1 MPGFPVG
8 ALLERID
15 DIADGPTR
23 LISAASAH
31 RGRVRILWTGAEREM
46 NLRDSPFV
54 RLVLFSGVP
63 VGLYHTS
70 GIRRGEVLES
80 LGVGADG
87 LSRYRIKVDDEEIV
101 LAETQFQPLP
111 PDRSDPF
118 SLFRANTW
126 QTSKAHR
133 RRQSFLRTVSTWNAQ
148 TAGMPSLM
156 GVRAEPMGHQLYAM
170 RRVLANTRPR
180 FILADEVGLGKTI
193 EAGLVIQA
201 LMQERSKLR
210 ILVIAPGSM
219 SRQWFSELYLR
230 FGAHAFGLIEAQTL
244 IKQGNGASD
253 FARRRLAHGRVIL
266 STTALLA
273 APVLCE
279 WITSEEWD
287 LVVVDE
293 AHRIAQG
300 HKLYPVIEKLAAR
313 ASGFLALSATPSSKE
328 LSGLSS
334 LLALVN
340 PEAFQADGTAVL
352 ERRIAAQKRIW
363 QVLNNTI
370 RYLEAARRESAE
382 LVPEDFEFIAEAWD
396 EAADNDPIIA
406 ELTSSIRGGSAEAV
420 EALVAYVQEHH
431 RIDQRL
437 VRTRRAT
444 LTSEGRQWP
453 ERRLEVLEY
462 EPSNAEVN
470 VFNHLAELPIPEEH
484 QSTSAGV
491 RLLFE
496 RILNVSPTHALRL
509 LEFRLKTLQ
518 TGISEQGK
526 DAFDRLLQDP
536 EPGYELVLQKRIL
549 QSSIGLPDEERWL
562 LTAINLLEEW
572 CRRDDNTPRR
582 FRDAAQWI
590 EKHLAEAQENKVLV
604 FCQEADIVVEFATLL
619 KERFR
624 GMVETFHYQMPEEEL
639 SQVAH
644 RFQRVASCRV
654 LVSDELGGEGRNF
667 QVATAVVHLDTPWS
681 VARIEQRIGRL
692 DRIARP
698 ADSDVLSVVV
708 LGPSEI
714 ERALFELHRDVFRVY
729 NQSIGG
735 LEFGLPDM
743 QRHIS
748 NAMRGGV
755 QNLVDLRG
763 ELQATVSKE
772 IQKTDEAFECAL
784 DSSKRQLS
792 EAMVIAR
799 GLAEAQSLGGG
810 SEFLLNW
817 AEKVGFKVKR
827 QPGSK
832 VEILVDPDWYQ
843 GPKERFPFPGRKLF
857 SGTFKHSVAMQNDS
871 LQFFGPGHELIDFL
885 VSEFHAEGEGRAA
898 AARATVLP
906 QDEGRMFV
914 WISARCSPDLAK
926 WDNDDLPPALR
937 LGVTQFSPVENRSVV
952 LELLP
957 HQEALFRTPGAQ
969 EQEFIA
975 GLQTSANFEKLSPRE
990 LNSAAPLALI
1000 WQSLSAVSIEAVRRI
1015 REEREIVR
1023 TSNAEKF
1030 ANHLM
1035 YDRRYLE
1042 WRSAHCDS
1050 QASNE
1055 LPSFDHAIESILEES
1070 VEIDSVYLVLGVAAS

>member
-1 MPGFPVG
+1 MFAIPVG
-8 ALLERID
+8 ALLARTDEA
-15 DIADGPTR
+15 ADGPAR
-23 LISAASAH
+23 LIRTALPH
-31 RGRVRILWTGAEREM
+31 RGRVKLLWSGAEREM
-46 NLRDSPFV
+46 NLSDSPFV
-54 RLVLFSGVP
+54 RLSLFSGVP

-70 GIRRGEVLES
+70 GMRKGEVLES
-80 LGVGADG
+80 LGIGSDG
-87 LSRYRIKVDDEEIV
+87 LSRYRIKVGDEDVV
-101 LAETQFQPLP
+101 LAENQLQPLP

-118 SLFRANTW
+118 SLFRTNTW
-126 QTSKAHR
+126 QASKAHR
-133 RRQSFLRTVSTWNAQ
+133 RRQSFLRMVSTWNAQ

-201 LMQERSKLR
+201 LMREKSKLR
-210 ILVIAPGSM
+210 VLVIAPGSM

-266 STTALLA
+266 STTAMLA

-279 WITSEEWD
+279 WIAGDDWD

-313 ASGFLALSATPSSKE
+313 SSGFLALSATPSSKE

-334 LLALVN
+334 LLSLVN
-340 PEAFQADGTAVL
+340 PEAFHADGTAVL
-352 ERRIAAQKRIW
+352 ERRIAGQKRIW
-363 QVLNNTI
+363 QALNNTI

-382 LVPEDFEFIAEAWD
+382 LIAEDFEFLAEAWD
-396 EAADNDPIIA
+396 EAADDDPIIA
-406 ELTSSIRGGSAEAV
+406 ELTSSIRGGSTEAV

-453 ERRLEVLEY
+453 ERRLEILEY

-470 VFNHLAELPIPEEH
+470 VLNHLAELPVPDEH

-491 RLLFE
+491 RLLYE

-509 LEFRLKTLQ
+509 LEFRLRTLQ

-549 QSSIGLPDEERWL
+549 QSSVGLPDEERWL

-572 CRRDDNTPRR
+572 RGRDNNAPRR
-582 FRDAAQWI
+582 FREAAQWI
-590 EKHLAEAQENKVLV
+590 EKHLAKAPENKVLV
-604 FCQEADIVVEFATLL
+604 FCQEADIVVEFANLL
-619 KERFR
+619 KARFH
-624 GMVETFHYQMPEEEL
+624 GAVETFHYQMPEEEL

-667 QVATAVVHLDTPWS
+667 QVATGVLHLDTPWS
-681 VARIEQRIGRL
+681 VARMEQRIGRL
-692 DRIARP
+692 DRIARS
-698 ADSDVLSVVV
+698 ADSDVLSIVV
-708 LGPSEI
+708 LGPSEM

-743 QRHIS
+743 QRHVS

-755 QNLVDLRG
+755 RNLLNLRG
-763 ELQATVSKE
+763 QLQETVAKE

-792 EAMVIAR
+792 EASVIAR
-799 GLAEAQSLGGG
+799 GLVEAQSLGGG
-810 SEFLLNW
+810 SDFLLNW

-827 QPGSK
+827 QSGSQ

-871 LQFFGPGHELIDFL
+871 LQFFGPGHQLIDFL
-885 VSEFHAEGEGRAA
+885 VSEFRVEGEGRAA
-898 AARATVLP
+898 AAKATVLP
-906 QDEGRMFV
+906 QDAGRMFV
-914 WISARCSPDLAK
+914 WISARCYPDLAK
-926 WDNDDLPPALR
+926 WNNDDLPPALR
-937 LGVTQFSPVENRSVV
+937 LGVTQFSPVEHQSVV

-957 HQEALFRTPGAQ
+957 HQEALFRTPGVE

-975 GLQTSANFEKLSPRE
+975 GLQVSSSLEELSPKE
-990 LNSAAPLALI
+990 LNSSAPLALI
-1000 WQSLSAVSIEAVRRI
+1000 WQSLSAATVEAVQRI
-1015 REEREIVR
+1015 RNERSVVR
-1023 TSNAEKF
+1023 TANAEKF
-1030 ANHLM
+1030 AAHLAF
-1035 YDRRYLE
+1035 DRRYLE
-1042 WRSAHCDS
+1042 WRSAQGDA

-1055 LPSFDHAIESILEES
+1055 LPSFAHAVESILGES
-1070 VEIDSVYLVLGVAAS
+1070 VEIDSIYLVLGVAAE

>member
-1 MPGFPVG
+1 MLVFPQG
-8 ALLERID
+8 ALLKKSED
-15 DIADGPTR
+15 MDDGPAR
-23 LISAASAH
+23 LIRTTNSS
-31 RGRVRILWTGAEREM
+31 RGRIKLLWTGAEYEM
-46 NLRDSPFV
+46 NLGDSQFT
-54 RLVLFSGVP
+54 RLALFSGVP
-63 VGLYHTS
+63 IGLYRNS
-70 GIRRGEVLES
+70 GPCKGEILEN
-80 LGVGADG
+80 LGDGSDG
-87 LSRYRIKVDDEEIV
+87 LWRYRVKVDDTEVI
-101 LAETQFQPLP
+101 LAETQLQPLP

-118 SLFRANTW
+118 SLFRSNTW
-126 QTSKAHR
+126 QTSKANR
-133 RRQSFLRTVSTWNAQ
+133 RRQSFLRMVSTWNAQ

-170 RRVLANTRPR
+170 RRVLSNSRPR

-201 LMQERSKLR
+201 LMQEKPNLR
-210 ILVIAPGSM
+210 ILIIAPGSM
-219 SRQWFSELYLR
+219 SRQWFSEIYLR

-253 FARRRLAHGRVIL
+253 FARRRLTEGRVIL

-273 APVLCE
+273 APTLCE
-279 WITSEEWD
+279 WITGEDWD

-300 HKLYPVIEKLAAR
+300 HKLYPVIEKLATR
-313 ASGFLALSATPSSKE
+313 SSGFLALSATPSSKE
-328 LSGLSS
+328 LAGLSS
-334 LLALVN
+334 LLALVA
-340 PEAFQADGTAVL
+340 PEAFHADGTAVL
-352 ERRIAAQKRIW
+352 EQRIARQKGIW
-363 QVLNNTI
+363 LALNNTI

-382 LVPEDFEFIAEAWD
+382 LVTEDFEFLSETWE
-396 EAADNDPIIA
+396 EAANDDPIIA
-406 ELTSSIRGGSAEAV
+406 ELTSSIRGGSTEAV

-453 ERRLEVLEY
+453 ERRLEILEY
-462 EPSNAEVN
+462 DPSNAEVN
-470 VFNHLAELPIPEEH
+470 VLNHLAELPIPEDH
-484 QSTSAGV
+484 QSSSAGL
-491 RLLFE
+491 RLLYE

-509 LEFRLKTLQ
+509 LEFRLKALE

-526 DAFDRLLQDP
+526 DAFERLLQDP

-549 QSSIGLPDEERWL
+549 QSSIALPDEKRWL

-572 CRRDDNTPRR
+572 SRRDNNTPRR
-582 FRDAAQWI
+582 FRDATQWI
-590 EKHLAEAQENKVLV
+590 EKHLAEAPENKVLV
-604 FCQEADIVVEFATLL
+604 FCQEADVVVEFANLL
-619 KERFR
+619 KSRLH
-624 GMVETFHYQMPEEEL
+624 GAVETFHYQMEEEEL

-644 RFQRVASCRV
+644 RFQRVATCKV

-667 QVATAVVHLDTPWS
+667 QVATSVVHLDTPWS

-692 DRIARP
+692 DRIARS
-698 ADSDVLSVVV
+698 ADSDVISVVAI
-708 LGPSEI
+708 GPAEM
-714 ERALFELHRDVFRVY
+714 ERALFELHRDVFHVY

-743 QRHIS
+743 QRNIS

-755 QNLVDLRG
+755 ENLVNVRDELR
-763 ELQATVSKE
+763 ATVSRE
-772 IQKTDEAFECAL
+772 IHKTDEAFECAL

-792 EAMVIAR
+792 EATVIAR
-799 GLAEAQSLGGG
+799 GVAEAQLLGGG

-817 AEKVGFKVKR
+817 AEKLGFKVKR
-827 QPGSK
+827 QAGSQ

-843 GPKERFPFPGRKLF
+843 GPKERLPFPGRKLF

-871 LQFFGPGHELIDFL
+871 LQFFGPGHALIDFL

-898 AARATVLP
+898 AAKASVSP
-906 QDEGRMFV
+906 QDAGRMFV
-914 WISARCSPDLAK
+914 WISARCSPDFAK
-926 WDNDDLPPALR
+926 WDKHGLPPALR

-957 HQEALFRTPGAQ
+957 HQDSCFRAPAAE

-975 GLQTSANFEKLSPRE
+975 GLQTSANLKQLSPKE

-1000 WQSLSAVSIEAVRRI
+1000 WRSLSTATVEAIRQIRDEREAVR
-1015 REEREIVR
+1015 
-1023 TSNAEKF
+1023 TANAGKF
-1030 ANHLM
+1030 ADHLM

-1042 WRSAHCDS
+1042 WRSAQGDT

-1055 LPSFDHAIESILEES
+1055 LPAFDHAIQSILEES
-1070 VEIDSVYLVLGVAAS
+1070 VEIDSIYLVLGVAAD